1 LVPSN
6 LLLSHRL
13 RRDPQL
19 RDPCW
24 RQTRDTGSIHPSRLG
39 ASLGASRRGRLRRGR
54 AERHPAGAAA
64 VRTARPRPGAVRG
77 ATTPRH
83 PGIGTVG
90 PGIDQPPSRGRTCS
104 YGHLPTGRCPM
115 GRQVACAAATVP
127 PTRHHSDL
135 RSARAVRWSDHVDC
149 IRLRFGL
156 GAGPRCRPG
165 LVACELRVLS
175 PALFDVPRTRRVQR
189 AALLTRPPTERPVND
204 PLLRWLK
211 WVMIKRLARA
221 VLSGLPGDVSRRSGY
236 WLALIASRMIST
248 TSSPIGSS
256 GAVTHSSSSSTI
268 S

>member
-1 LVPSN
+1 MAATHSPRWPVEPFCAFMTARPPKPAVLLTIGGVGLVPSN

-13 RRDPQL
+13 RRDPQF

-83 PGIGTVG
+83 PGIGTVD

-135 RSARAVRWSDHVDC
+135 RPARAVRWVRSCRPHPAPF
-149 IRLRFGL
+149 R
-156 GAGPRCRPG
+156 PRCWASMPTRP
-165 LVACELRVLS
+165 
-175 PALFDVPRTRRVQR
+175 RRV
-189 AALLTRPPTERPVND
+189 
-204 PLLRWLK
+204 
-211 WVMIKRLARA
+211 
-221 VLSGLPGDVSRRSGY
+221 
-236 WLALIASRMIST
+236 
-248 TSSPIGSS
+248 
-256 GAVTHSSSSSTI
+256 
-268 S
+268 